1 MKAEGFY
8 KQRKV
13 NTKELPPRLHA
24 WYRTKMGFSLVVD
37 LHTYNH
43 FKHRGGR
50 SPVLVQNADGVVS
63 KLRIWL

>member
-37 LHTYNH
+37 LHTKN
-43 FKHRGGR
+43 GT
-50 SPVLVQNADGVVS
+50 A
-63 KLRIWL
+63 KLTQDKASLAEQGEPTEACCGM